1 MKQNRNKIIMA
12 VLIFLLAISL
22 TGVLIFWLPDISV
35 NISRRIHSNSITATM
50 EDIYDNINS
59 YVISIPI
66 TFANVIC
73 AVKGLR
79 LVYKEKTSASKR
91 LIGYWIYAIISS
103 GALVVHWLTFVY
115 VVECTIAG

>member
-1 MKQNRNKIIMA
+1 MKQKRSKIIMA
-12 VLIFLLAISL
+12 ILIFLLAASL
-22 TGVLIFWLPDISV
+22 IGVLVFWLPNV
-35 NISRRIHSNSITATM
+35 NANVSRRIHSNSITAMM
-50 EDIYDNINS
+50 EDIYENINS